1 MTPAQA
7 SELTDVGLIACL
19 GYFNEQI
26 TTLKQ
31 KEQEMNAQCALLIAE
46 YTTRHW
52 ERKINE
58 VFDSSK

>member
-1 MTPAQA
+1 MTPTQA
-7 SELTDVGLIACL
+7 SELTDASLIACL
-19 GYFNEQI
+19 DYFNAQI

-31 KEQEMNAQCALLIAE
+31 EEQKMSAQCALLIAE

-58 VFDSSK
+58 IFDSSK